1 MAARLKVFTW
11 SDGFHAFT
19 IATTS
24 RPKALEAWGSKQDLF
39 ASGLASELS
48 GGPDYDAAIAAPNEV
63 IERGLAVD
71 VGKITKAKSRTKNS
85 ASKAQKRKQDALEKR
100 LADLDAA
107 HAQMLADFDD
117 QVADIEGRRLETVN
131 EHDRARAALVAE
143 LKAVRRRASRG
154 ISDVQ
159 SL

>member
-48 GGPDYDAAIAAPNEV
+48 GGPDYDAAISTPDEV

-71 VGKITKAKSRTKNS
+71 IGKITKAKSRTTAS

-100 LADLDAA
+100 LADLDTA
-107 HAQMLADFDD
+107 HAQTLASIDD
-117 QVADIEGRRLETVN
+117 QVVQIERRRQETVSVY
-131 EHDRARAALVAE
+131 DRARAALVKA
-143 LKAVRRRASRG
+143 LKATRLEGRENT
-154 ISDVQ
+154 
-159 SL
+159 

>member
-24 RPKALEAWGSKQDLF
+24 RPKALDAWGSKQDLF

-48 GGPDYDAAIAAPNEV
+48 GGSDYDAAIAAPDEV

-71 VGKITKAKSRTKNS
+71 IGKITKAKSRTTNS
-85 ASKAQKRKQDALEKR
+85 ASKAKKRKQDALERR
-100 LADLDAA
+100 LADLDTA
-107 HAQMLADFDD
+107 HAQTLADFDN
-117 QVADIEGRRLETVN
+117 QVADIERRRHETAS
-131 EHDRARAALVAE
+131 EHDRERAALVNE
-143 LKAVRRRASRG
+143 LKATRRKG
-154 ISDVQ
+154 
-159 SL
+159 

>member
-48 GGPDYDAAIAAPNEV
+48 GGPDYDAAIAAPDEV

-71 VGKITKAKSRTKNS
+71 IGKITKAKSRTTTS

-100 LADLDAA
+100 LADLDTA
-107 HAQMLADFDD
+107 HAQTLASLED
-117 QVADIEGRRLETVN
+117 QVAEIERRRDETVGN
-131 EHDRARAALVAE
+131 HDRARAALVKE
-143 LKAVRRRASRG
+143 LKAARRKG
-154 ISDVQ
+154 
-159 SL
+159 

>member
-11 SDGFHAFT
+11 SDGFHTFT

-48 GGPDYDAAIAAPNEV
+48 GGSDYDAAIAAPDEV

-71 VGKITKAKSRTKNS
+71 IGKITKAKSRTTNS
-85 ASKAQKRKQDALEKR
+85 ASKAKKRKQDALERR
-100 LADLDAA
+100 LADLDTA
-107 HAQMLADFDD
+107 HAQTLADFDN
-117 QVADIEGRRLETVN
+117 QVADIEHRRHETAS
-131 EHDRARAALVAE
+131 EYDRERAALVSE
-143 LKAVRRRASRG
+143 LKATRRKR
-154 ISDVQ
+154 
-159 SL
+159 